1 MLMLRELLFQ
11 PDDAILMHFEDRFWG
26 DTRKIR
32 VRTYFEVGHQTLAG
46 SHLGV
51 AGEIR
56 PEGGA

>member
-1 MLMLRELLFQ
+1 
-11 PDDAILMHFEDRFWG
+11 MHFEDRFWG